1 MRIIII
7 ILFLSTSLQA
17 EEVSIQQLEN
27 NIQLAMA
34 TMLKSESIIKSSE
47 LVIVQIEKQNPLL
60 ESDGV
65 TPLTDSQLQENIQ
78 RQKLILEQYNKIQ
91 QEQEIIRVESSQV
104 QIEQEKII
112 QHFLARSNLLD
123 IRRKAQLD

>member
-1 MRIIII
+1 MRIIIV

>member
-1 MRIIII
+1 MRIIIV

-47 LVIVQIEKQNPLL
+47 LVILQIEKQNPLL

-65 TPLTDSQLQENIQ
+65 TALTDSELEENIQ
-78 RQKLILEQYNKIQ
+78 RQKLILDEYNKIQ
-91 QEQEIIRVESSQV
+91 VEQEIIRVESSRV
-104 QIEQEKII
+104 QMEQEKII

-123 IRRKAQLD
+123 TRRKAQLD